1 MWVLV
6 GKAEATHE
14 QRIWLRPAQSY
25 SCGRKDAMVLLPN
38 DKSVSRAHCTLTVGG
53 PVLVKDLSNLT
64 LRTEVRLVDQSSK
77 FGTYILH
84 NRSPSIEAEKIS
96 GSVVLKEGDCVRF
109 GVNDSI
115 FQLQYSPIVVCCSGM
130 RSAMRAELND
140 LARQFDMKSLKNW
153 DQSCTHLVVTS
164 PLRATMKLVL
174 AVASARNVVDDT
186 WIRDFARIDPTHF
199 SIPSEEQFTPKLED
213 LPDVSLLPDRR
224 RATALSG
231 HQFIIFSENLYDE
244 LRAVVTAASGEI
256 YKRLPSA
263 QETKDSLQSFLSQY
277 PRPCLVSPE
286 AGRGNRSHDYSELIM
301 RVANSMNLKTITQD
315 DIARAILYNDPQKY
329 CNPFVS
335 DAESQQPASQSPPP
349 IRTKHAKPPLTDPLL
364 ERLPLAFI
372 PDSVQST
379 PTPVPDLSAGASIK
393 GFDDFLEDLMSISAP
408 KSAAE
413 RHTSS
418 QLLQGTPAE
427 ATTQPQEPQN
437 ENVADTPRAGA
448 ILKAQK
454 SLAETL
460 GLMSKDTC
468 GPAVEQRS
476 CAPLHHDQDKG
487 APEMLSDVNSAVD
500 SEFISRKPSHIIE
513 PSSQREVSP
522 VAQPPRSNGVAISDT
537 TVINAFADAD
547 AVRVPNQESSRRRKR
562 HTVDEPREALIVSA
576 IRAERER
583 IKTDAAVDEAPI
595 ETSEL
600 GLMVVEEIRLISRMD
615 DVSREDR
622 RRNEHPICARP
633 NFKKFKKVHHG
644 LNGVGQLHG
653 NASLTPARIIAV
665 EPYERDK
672 IRVVGDD
679 LGWGQHQVR
688 TASHDNPRRLSSRAN
703 SNPSTQVSDAFSASA
718 SKRPWRS
725 TRAKRPSPPDDFE
738 DNDSDGSTYEDI
750 EEDPFDFPAS
760 TTGTRSRMTRVDFD
774 EPSQEGFAA
783 FTRQRPR

>member
-6 GKAEATHE
+6 GKTEATQE
-14 QRIWLRPAQSY
+14 QRIWLRPGQSY

-38 DKSVSRAHCTLTVGG
+38 DKSVSRAHCTLTVAG
-53 PVLVKDLSNLT
+53 PLLVKDLSNLT

-77 FGTYILH
+77 FGTYFLH
-84 NRSPSIEAEKIS
+84 DRSPSIEAEKIS
-96 GSVVLKEGDCVRF
+96 GNVVLKEGDCVRF

-130 RSAMRAELND
+130 RSAMRAELNE

-153 DQSCTHLVVTS
+153 DESCTHLVVTS

-174 AVASARNVVDDT
+174 AVASARNVVDDS
-186 WIRDFARIDPTHF
+186 WIRYFARIDPTRF
-199 SIPSEEQFTPKLED
+199 SIPSEGQFTPKLED

-231 HQFIIFSENLYDE
+231 HQFIIFSETLYDE

-263 QETKDSLQSFLSQY
+263 EETKDSLQSFLSQY

-286 AGRGNRSHDYSELIM
+286 AGRGNRGHDFNELIM
-301 RVANSMNLKTITQD
+301 RVAKSTNLKTITQD

-335 DAESQQPASQSPPP
+335 DAECQQPSSQSSPP
-349 IRTKHAKPPLTDPLL
+349 IRTKHAKHPLTDSLL
-364 ERLPLAFI
+364 KRLPLAFI

-379 PTPVPDLSAGASIK
+379 PTPAPDLSAGASIK

-408 KSAAE
+408 KSTAE

-427 ATTQPQEPQN
+427 ATTQPQESQN

-448 ILKAQK
+448 LLKPQK

-460 GLMSKDTC
+460 GLMSKDTR
-468 GPAVEQRS
+468 GPAVGQRS
-476 CAPLHHDQDKG
+476 CAPLHHDQDQG
-487 APEMLSDVNSAVD
+487 APEMLSDVNSAGD
-500 SEFISRKPSHIIE
+500 TDFISRNPTHIIE
-513 PSSQREVSP
+513 SSSQREVSP
-522 VAQPPRSNGVAISDT
+522 VAQPPQSNGVVISDSA
-537 TVINAFADAD
+537 VINGVADAD
-547 AVRVPNQESSRRRKR
+547 AGRVPNEDSSRRRKR
-562 HTVDEPREALIVSA
+562 HTVDESREALIVSA

-583 IKTDAAVDEAPI
+583 IKTDAAVDEALND
-595 ETSEL
+595 TSEL
-600 GLMVVEEIRLISRMD
+600 GLMVVEEIPLITRMD
-615 DVSREDR
+615 NVSREDR
-622 RRNEHPICARP
+622 RRNEHSHCDRP
-633 NFKKFKKVHHG
+633 NFKRFKKAQHG
-644 LNGVGQLHG
+644 LNVAGQLHG
-653 NASLTPARIIAV
+653 NASLSPGRIIAV
-665 EPYERDK
+665 EPYERDT

-688 TASHDNPRRLSSRAN
+688 TASHDNSRRFSSRAN
-703 SNPSTQVSDAFSASA
+703 SNPSTQVSDEFTASR
-718 SKRPWRS
+718 RPTRS
-725 TRAKRPSPPDDFE
+725 TRAKRPLPQDEFE
-738 DNDSDGSTYEDI
+738 DGDSDESTYEDI
-750 EEDPFDFPAS
+750 EEDPFDFPA
-760 TTGTRSRMTRVDFD
+760 TTTRTRSRMTRVDFD